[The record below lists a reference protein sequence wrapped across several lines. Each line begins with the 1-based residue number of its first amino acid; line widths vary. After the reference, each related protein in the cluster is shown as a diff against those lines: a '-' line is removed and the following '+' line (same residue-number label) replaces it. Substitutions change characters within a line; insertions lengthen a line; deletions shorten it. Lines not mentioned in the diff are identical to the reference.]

1 MNHKNKYLGT
11 KFIKIFNLL
20 IIMEIIKTKN
30 SNLILDKMRKF
41 LKYHQHLF
49 KESVI
54 EGEAQ
59 K

>member
-1 MNHKNKYLGT
+1 MNYKNKYN
-11 KFIKIFNLL
+11 IRIFNLL
-20 IIMEIIKTKN
+20 IIMKIIKTKN